1 METSK
6 ERYIPALGFRLLTPL
21 YDPVLS
27 LTCREKKFKKIL
39 LEQAD
44 VKNDHS
50 ILDLG
55 CGTGTFAIQISNT
68 VPGVKIYSIDGDPK
82 VLAIAK
88 NKAKKE
94 NTGINFY
101 GCYSSKLPFHDNSF
115 DRVVSSLFFH
125 HLSESE
131 KLKSIAEVFRVLKPG
146 GQFHVADWGKPT
158 NDFMRLLFF
167 SIQILDGFAN
177 TKDNVRGLLPRYFG
191 ECGFKYV
198 ENKKNLSTI
207 YGTMSLY
214 SARKPV

>member
-1 METSK
+1 METSR
-6 ERYIPALGFRLLTPL
+6 ERYIPALGFRMLNPL
-21 YDPVLS
+21 YDPIVS
-27 LTCREKKFKKIL
+27 VTCREKRFKVIL

-44 VKNDHS
+44 VKNDYS

-68 VPGVKIYSIDGDPK
+68 VPGVIIFSIDGDPK

-88 NKAKKE
+88 NKAKKA
-94 NTGINFY
+94 NADITFY
-101 GCYSSKLPFHDNSF
+101 CSCSSKLPFNDNSF

-131 KLKSIAEVFRVLKPG
+131 KLQSIAEVFRVLKPR

-158 NDFMRLLFF
+158 NVFMRLLFF

-177 TKDNVRGLLPRYFG
+177 TKDNVRGLLPRYF
-191 ECGFKYV
+191 EKCAFRNV
-198 ENKKNLSTI
+198 ENKTNLSTI

-214 SARKPV
+214 SAQKPV